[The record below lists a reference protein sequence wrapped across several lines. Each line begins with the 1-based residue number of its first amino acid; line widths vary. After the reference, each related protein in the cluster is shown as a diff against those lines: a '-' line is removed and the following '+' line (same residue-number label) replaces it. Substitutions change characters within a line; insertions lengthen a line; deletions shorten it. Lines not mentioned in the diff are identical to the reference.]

1 MDASVSITRYGF
13 YHGFIFDATGARMR
27 TAPYTPAR
35 VQAALA
41 RLQSHAPSGAKP
53 PYWDWLI
60 QRFTAPGHP
69 LRSPERDSCS
79 KSRIDHLPGLLMM
92 RSRCFSPRK
101 LSAYNQNGRTRSE
114 FRT

>member
-27 TAPYTPAR
+27 TAPTR
-35 VQAALA
+35 QLGS
-41 RLQSHAPSGAKP
+41 RQLSHVCKVMRRAAKP

-79 KSRIDHLPGLLMM
+79 KSRIDHLPGLLMT

-101 LSAYNQNGRTRSE
+101 LSAYNENGRTRSE